1 MDFSNT
7 AGTTLVIKNDT
18 LADPQVENAPTSVP
32 VNLTPGKNTL
42 QVFQRTGP
50 DAAPVDKLIQ
60 TIIVTTPQ
68 ADGPA
73 KPTVSKAFN
82 NTFAK
87 DNPVEG
93 PALGTNDGVRVYG
106 DYLRVEGAL
115 DPAKLGDL
123 RFAVF
128 TQRNNENE
136 FFSDVTPNP
145 TRVPSDGK
153 WLIEVQLPP
162 GLKRLQK
169 GMLVAYAVNA
179 GRHAYADNVVN
190 FIIAED
196 RVSLN
201 PPTIDSVTKGATDT
215 GADVWTSPRTWVVTD
230 PSRTFFLK
238 GSAANVP
245 AGNARTDSRIVVYQI
260 VNGSRL
266 PLLASAGNGFPIDP
280 ATSGPW
286 KATVTQTD
294 DGDYTYEAEIV
305 QGNLNTEPSPRVK
318 VLVRTKG
325 PAVADIEPRNRLL
338 GAGRIVVTVHF
349 DKNHRLNVTSA
360 EALTSY
366 VISGPGITAG
376 TNDSPLEASF
386 DSTENAVTLTFPD
399 YPNDGTFTILVKKL
413 KPPGQA
419 NGLVDIYGN
428 ALDSDNDAGY
438 SFNISRSK
446 LVDIPSVAPGI
457 SASTGPYVPFTE
469 WTKPRNTPDGFNPS
483 DKVETR
489 VARLYYYRDA
499 HRVAQIVNRK
509 VKSYNRQG
517 VDMQR
522 QLADKARNQADQR
535 TVARQQAERAAI
547 VKSQKTRAKER
558 DLQAAQQSLNSTLQE
573 LTSARRQGAAAT
585 DPVVQQLDAA
595 ARSFSAQVNNLRAE
609 VEQARDDEVAA
620 NELSQQAEAEEKLAR
635 EDQFRREVAAAH
647 EDPDTYAAG
656 KPNSDDPVEQ
666 VSISVIGEGLIQL
679 RGPLKGINQIRTM
692 IDQIDTP
699 VGQVRVSVHSVQIN
713 GEKADRM
720 EVVAKHIQTYID
732 HARFLT
738 MQSSEMLRKA
748 VVQVASRKAEEA
760 RGLFP
765 GETQEDRDQRYLYAF
780 FGKDFI
786 EELRAMDSEFLS
798 SGNKILSLHSMDTT
812 SLSSALNLM
821 ALAKNSTRLEI
832 FQEFDNMLQGQ
843 LPLAEANYLEA
854 GMTCKTKHFPLP
866 CRDPKFCPL
875 AQNAKFE
882 SLKGFFDMQLEHDET
897 MTPLQREFLRLA
909 QIFKS
914 RLVTEIEYKQRV
926 MERAVIEERLGNR
939 LLELQAA
946 KDKEQNANAELD
958 RERKAL
964 QEQQLAAVVA
974 VQKLRAEATKVRQ
987 KANTLAGVANEIQ
1000 RDFTGPIGTGLV
1012 QAARDSID
1020 GARKASP
1027 DALNQQLVAEA
1038 ERFLDSLLL
1047 PNGEFRRVPEVR
1059 IEKQFWKYRED
1070 YFSGINKKLKKPAGK
1085 EGSAAPIRGKC
1096 KIGDADLHVMIKD
1109 GEFQPDP
1116 RLKPTDRSLTDEG
1129 FILDQSRKL
1138 AGYAGDLKEAQV
1150 FTAQFSP
1157 DSTNQLRL
1165 EESGNAL
1172 KEIKD
1177 DFLSKPTLSDVVQ
1190 GAIALQVAARRL
1202 SDFYA
1207 EVAATADN
1215 VTDQFDA
1222 LVAKLGDPRSRVD
1235 ELYSN
1240 WVALEQQLLLLL
1252 ADDSELKK
1260 AVGELFSNTR
1270 GAFQNLL
1277 AQSLKRGFAERSAT
1291 ESRRPLDHKKFLDM
1305 LIDDL
1310 EEKYIELLDG
1320 TRAHTANVDNYLKRL
1335 TTALDD
1341 DFNTQFYFPTF
1352 RYVREASQFYDVQFG
1367 QTETTSILANNRDF
1381 AKVDPSASMEFDLPK
1396 RDILLAEGING
1407 AKAMMNDI
1415 GALANDPTFLAM
1427 AKMQSG
1433 NSPATPQAGSTSGF
1447 GVVRDV
1453 VPGLSAS
1460 TSEQVLSQNAN
1471 GGNQFGSNLENLIP
1485 DPAIYK
1491 FETGTGFEIRPVIQP
1506 DGQAVVFDF
1515 NYMYSTN
1522 IREPVRADEKHLG
1535 RIKRHYIDT
1544 DVQLSNFEL
1553 REVSRYTVALK
1564 ASRTSRGVPGF
1575 EDVPVV
1581 GVLFR
1586 PLPSAEASLQQNLIM
1601 AQATIFPTLFDL
1613 MGLRWAPA
1621 VADLDPLRVSN
1632 TEFVVRNR
1640 NRVLKNRVYDES
1652 SSYVDTFLRIPDA
1665 ERRMDLY
1672 RSQETVPAMHP
1683 NGYQGPGLNQHDSEL
1698 QEGYQPSQ
1706 ARPQEKFYP
1715 GESREGAV
1723 FEPGRGYGVPQGTR
1737 VENYPLEQ
1745 VAPGT
1750 PFPEPIIAPASPI
1763 RNP

>member
-1 MDFSNT
+1 MSEATPLGAT
-7 AGTTLVIKNDT
+7 AISHLPPAQGVLVDGIDATASAEPRLFEVRTASHQAAALTTTAALLGAATPPQSGGFQDIKVTYTDGATPITTDLQTSDVVRIRASVVTIGGTS
-18 LADPQVENAPTSVP
+18 A
-32 VNLTPGKNTL
+32 TL
-42 QVFQRTGP
+42 QKTPKEEVVMFIDGKQFAVTDKETFSFPNVTLPNGVHTISFAVRK
-50 DAAPVDKLIQ
+50 AADNSIASDKRSQPYKL
-60 TIIVTTPQ
+60 
-68 ADGPA
+68 
-73 KPTVSKAFN
+73 
-82 NTFAK
+82 
-87 DNPVEG
+87 
-93 PALGTNDGVRVYG
+93 GVRVGPVRVDDIDDGELMNDKGPYR
-106 DYLRVEGAL
+106 LRV
-115 DPAKLGDL
+115 
-123 RFAVF
+123 RFN
-128 TQRNNENE
+128 TNELNNDASTAPPNCK
-136 FFSDVTPNP
+136 FSLKAIG
-145 TRVPSDGK
+145 SDGSSTADT
-153 WLIEVQLPP
+153 IEYVDGAPSRDP
-162 GLKRLQK
+162 GSNTVVLNIKGAITPALYRLTIT
-169 GMLVAYAVNA
+169 GGENGIRDLYGNLLDGNDPSNRA
-179 GRHAYADNVVN
+179 N
-190 FIIAED
+190 FIRDILKPIA
-196 RVSLN
+196 
-201 PPTIDSVTKGATDT
+201 G
-215 GADVWTSPRTWVVTD
+215 
-230 PSRTFFLK
+230 
-238 GSAANVP
+238 
-245 AGNARTDSRIVVYQI
+245 Q
-260 VNGSRL
+260 
-266 PLLASAGNGFPIDP
+266 
-280 ATSGPW
+280 
-286 KATVTQTD
+286 
-294 DGDYTYEAEIV
+294 
-305 QGNLNTEPSPRVK
+305 
-318 VLVRTKG
+318 
-325 PAVADIEPRNRLL
+325 
-338 GAGRIVVTVHF
+338 
-349 DKNHRLNVTSA
+349 
-360 EALTSY
+360 
-366 VISGPGITAG
+366 
-376 TNDSPLEASF
+376 
-386 DSTENAVTLTFPD
+386 TLT
-399 YPNDGTFTILVKKL
+399 V
-413 KPPGQA
+413 
-419 NGLVDIYGN
+419 
-428 ALDSDNDAGY
+428 
-438 SFNISRSK
+438 R
-446 LVDIPSVAPGI
+446 PGI
-457 SASTGPYVPFTE
+457 SGSTGAYVPFTE
-469 WTKPRNTPDGFNPS
+469 FTGPRIVPDGFNPS

-509 VKSYNRQG
+509 VKSYNRAA
-517 VDMQR
+517 VDVQR
-522 QLADKARNQADQR
+522 QLADKARTEADDR
-535 TVARQQAERAAI
+535 TAARQHGEREAVIKAQR
-547 VKSQKTRAKER
+547 SREKER
-558 DLQAAQQSLNSTLQE
+558 ELQAAEQTLDTALQE
-573 LTSARRQGAAAT
+573 LTNARRQGAVAT
-585 DPVVQQLDAA
+585 TGADNTNVVNQLESVVRSATTRVENLRGQVQQLRDAEVEANEQVQQLD
-595 ARSFSAQVNNLRAE
+595 
-609 VEQARDDEVAA
+609 
-620 NELSQQAEAEEKLAR
+620 SQEKLAR
-635 EDQFRREVAAAH
+635 EEQFRREVAAAH
-647 EDPDTYAAG
+647 ADPDTYAPG
-656 KPNSDDPVEQ
+656 VPTSDDPVEQ
-666 VSISVIGEGLIQL
+666 VSVSVIGEGLIQL

-765 GETQEDRDQRYLYAF
+765 GETQEDRDQRYLHAF

-812 SLSSALNLM
+812 SLSSALNLL

-832 FQEFDNMLQGQ
+832 FQEFDSMLVGQ

-854 GMTCKTKHFPLP
+854 GMTCKTKRFPLA

-1012 QAARDSID
+1012 QSARDAIER
-1020 GARKASP
+1020 ARKASP
-1027 DALNQQLVAEA
+1027 DSLNQQLVAEA

-1085 EGSAAPIRGKC
+1085 EGSAAPIRGEC
-1096 KIGDADLHVMIKD
+1096 RIGDADLHVMIKD

-1116 RLKPTDRSLTDEG
+1116 DPRQKGPSLTDEG
-1129 FILDQSRKL
+1129 FVLDQARKL

-1150 FTAQFSP
+1150 FAEQFSP

-1165 EESGNAL
+1165 EESGSAL

-1177 DFLSKPTLSDVVQ
+1177 DFLRKPTLSDVVQ

-1222 LVAKLGDPRSRVD
+1222 LVAKLDDPRSRVD
-1235 ELYSN
+1235 ELYSK

-1341 DFNTQFYFPTF
+1341 DFNTQFYYPSF

-1381 AKVDPSASMEFDLPK
+1381 AKVEPSASMEFDLPK

-1433 NSPATPQAGSTSGF
+1433 GSTASPAAGTTGGF

-1453 VPGLSAS
+1453 LPGLSSS
-1460 TSEQVLSQNAN
+1460 TSEQVMSQNAN
-1471 GGNQFGSNLENLIP
+1471 GGAQFGSNLENLIP

-1506 DGQAVVFDF
+1506 DGQAVVFRF

-1535 RIKRHYIDT
+1535 RIKRHYVDT

-1564 ASRTSRGVPGF
+1564 AARTSRGVPLF
-1575 EDVPVV
+1575 EDIPVA

-1586 PLPSAEASLQQNLIM
+1586 PLPSDEKSLQQNLIM

-1652 SSYVDTFLRIPDA
+1652 SSYVDEFLRIPDA

-1672 RSQETVPAMHP
+1672 RSQESVPAMHP

-1698 QEGYQPSQ
+1698 QEGFQLNQ
-1706 ARPQEKFYP
+1706 ARPQERYYP

-1723 FEPGRGYGVPQGTR
+1723 FDPGRGYGVPRGTR
-1737 VENYPLEQ
+1737 VEDYPMEP
-1745 VAPGT
+1745 VAPGNNL
-1750 PFPEPIIAPASPI
+1750 PEPIVQPANPI